1 MKVKDDYFSESANK
15 KFMFLPVDWR
25 SSLILDEGI
34 IDSITVKNIQYIR
47 SKLNYSALDTM

>member
-1 MKVKDDYFSESANK
+1 
-15 KFMFLPVDWR
+15 MFLPVDWR

-47 SKLNYSALDTM
+47 SKLNYSALDIM